1 MKMTTMMLIMFI
13 GSFLI
18 QYFLMSEIMVNSR
31 INITNS
37 YGKIYISTI
46 MALSMIVLE
55 YIGNDIRYKMVSFK
69 AYILLSVLIG
79 LFIYLYRNQVG
90 ISDKEY
96 LEGMIEHHSMALL
109 TSENIVKKTDNYEVS
124 KLAKNIIQQQEDEI
138 NKMRSIIANID
149 NKKSYY

>member
-1 MKMTTMMLIMFI
+1 MAIMFV

-55 YIGNDIRYKMVSFK
+55 YIGNDIRYKVFSFK

-96 LEGMIEHHSMALL
+96 LEEMIEF
-109 TSENIVKKTDNYEVS
+109 YGF
-124 KLAKNIIQQQEDEI
+124 I
-138 NKMRSIIANID
+138 NK
-149 NKKSYY
+149 